1 MKTYSNVAISEE
13 EKIRDIKYPSLRD
26 ICPIWSDRLDK
37 LRKQSLLHLP
47 TPLSTTWFRMWPKVT
62 SNSECIVGE
71 AHGFSPLYNCD
82 ECERFADNFSLYF
95 YFHSSIKFDQTI
107 HEFTQH
113 WTERHAYNTSR
124 TSLS

>member
-1 MKTYSNVAISEE
+1 MKMDSSVAISEE
-13 EKIRDIKYPSLRD
+13 GKIRNIINYPSLRD

-47 TPLSTTWFRMWPKVT
+47 TPLSTTWFRMWSKVT

-113 WTERHAYNTSR
+113 WSETHMSNSPAGK
-124 TSLS
+124 

>member
-1 MKTYSNVAISEE
+1 MKTDSSVAISEE
-13 EKIRDIKYPSLRD
+13 EKIRNINYPSLRD

-37 LRKQSLLHLP
+37 LREQSLLHLP
-47 TPLSTTWFRMWPKVT
+47 TPLSTTWFRMWSKVT

-95 YFHSSIKFDQTI
+95 YFCSSIKFDQTI
-107 HEFTQH
+107 QEFTQH
-113 WTERHAYNTSR
+113 WSETHTSN
-124 TSLS
+124 SLTGK